1 MRSNWVLLFLIILV
15 LFVLSPDLSRYELL
29 GSLEV
34 LVERV
39 QPPAGFCPP
48 ENTVQVDVSNR
59 NVIILVL
66 NAVILSILLVSF
78 ILRKL
83 QSQLR

>member
-1 MRSNWVLLFLIILV
+1 MRSNWVILFIIIL
-15 LFVLSPDLSRYELL
+15 LLSPDLSRYELL